1 MQSWILKFGALAALA
16 QTISAAQIHIETTHP
31 SANKYK
37 SHCTV
42 IVEDNIFGDC
52 KGSSTPFPGGCG
64 DNKDTD
70 PATICGDKTVSVDW
84 RTAELSIKDTD
95 GNEEKCV
102 LSTTSQWGEC
112 NTDDP
117 NKYPTENGASG
128 LFDAGKSVL
137 YGLTPIAAGLLL

>member
-16 QTISAAQIHIETTHP
+16 QTISAAQLHIETTHP

-42 IVEDNIFGDC
+42 IVEDEIFGC
-52 KGSSTPFPGGCG
+52 KGSSSPFPGGCG
-64 DNKDTD
+64 DNEGTKE
-70 PATICGDKTVSVDW
+70 ASICGDNTIEVNWKNAQLTFKS
-84 RTAELSIKDTD
+84 SD
-95 GNEEKCV
+95 GQEAKCV

-117 NKYPTENGASG
+117 NQYPLENGASG

>member
-1 MQSWILKFGALAALA
+1 MQSWIFKFGALAALA

-42 IVEDNIFGDC
+42 IVEDELFGC
-52 KGSSTPFPGGCG
+52 KGSSSPFPGGCG
-64 DNKDTD
+64 DNSGTKE
-70 PATICGDKTVSVDW
+70 ASICGKNTIEVNWHNAQLTFKS
-84 RTAELSIKDTD
+84 SD
-95 GNEEKCV
+95 GQEAKCV

-117 NKYPTENGASG
+117 NQYPLENGVSG